1 MFVSPV
7 YPLVIEVLS
16 MERQFTPLGVCRQQ
30 GAVPLTSPGPY
41 REAPSPTLY
50 DCSTHSDLPAH
61 VNGRDPDTQ
70 PVHGSAGVFID
81 APRVR
86 LLGEPVSDS
95 YAYSHAP

>member
-41 REAPSPTLY
+41 HEAPSPTLY
-50 DCSTHSDLPAH
+50 DCSTHSDLTAH

-70 PVHGSAGVFID
+70 PVHGSAGVFMD
-81 APRVR
+81 ALRMR